1 MEFERVDKIVGQL
14 GNPVGVST
22 YEPYDSDGEDQ
33 LINYVGMCGIP
44 LEPTPIFDDK
54 APVLF

>member
-1 MEFERVDKIVGQL
+1 MDKIVGQL

-44 LEPTPIFDDK
+44 LGAHPR
-54 APVLF
+54 L